1 MKIKFDGEKNMK
13 RSRNV
18 ILLVL
23 LVLITATLVAC
34 GSSAPAGV
42 SNLVLSSDK
51 GGASKATFAPTDT
64 IYLSADVNQ
73 VNAGTNFDIKW
84 YALNVSGQDPATPFV
99 TSTVA
104 YSSGNNLSAN
114 INSTTGGFPVGQ
126 YKVEVYMN
134 GAKVGEQTFDIQ

>member
-1 MKIKFDGEKNMK
+1 MKSLQK
-13 RSRNV
+13 V

-23 LVLITATLVAC
+23 LVLMISTLVAC

-64 IYLSADVNQ
+64 IYLSADVNK
-73 VNAGTNFDIKW
+73 VDAGTSFDIKW

-99 TSTVA
+99 TSNVA

-126 YKVEVYMN
+126 YKVEVDMN
-134 GAKVGEQTFDIQ
+134 GTKVGELTFDIQ

>member
-1 MKIKFDGEKNMK
+1 MKS
-13 RSRNV
+13 SRNV

-23 LVLITATLVAC
+23 LVLIASILVAC

-51 GGASKATFAPTDT
+51 GGTNKTTFAPTDT
-64 IYLSADVNQ
+64 VYLSADVNQ
-73 VNAGTNFDIKW
+73 VDAGTSFDVKW
-84 YALNVSGQDPATPFV
+84 YALNVSGQDPSTPFV
-99 TSTVA
+99 TSNVA

-126 YKVEVYMN
+126 YKVEVDMN
-134 GAKVGEQTFDIQ
+134 GAKVSEQTFDIQ